1 MSTYVFIR
9 SRWIQGNSFLLF
21 SYICSEQLWFRVFG
35 HHSQTRLFITNHTFQ
50 KETELDHRQTQSNN
64 THSAWTCSA
73 EIPRN
78 LLGKCSSLNK
88 ESSAISE
95 YRSDFISL
103 SLSCPQFLTQF
114 VFTGNSQIWG
124 CLLSSLHRC
133 HSHCLLCLQP
143 FLWRTQRSVSLI
155 CVDLWPSTVSAG
167 DVTHS
172 LVPQFVELLFLF
184 PLVI

>member
-1 MSTYVFIR
+1 MYS
-9 SRWIQGNSFLLF
+9 SGQGGYRETRFCYFLTFAQSCFGSESLVTTVRL
-21 SYICSEQLWFRVFG
+21 SCSSQTIHFNRRQSWTTG
-35 HHSQTRLFITNHTFQ
+35 KHSQTTPTL
-50 KETELDHRQTQSNN
+50 
-64 THSAWTCSA
+64 
-73 EIPRN
+73 PGRN

-88 ESSAISE
+88 ESSTISE